1 MPADEELALFRSM
14 AIAAG
19 IPPHMTPNDIATV
32 LHDWFESALQIPA
45 TPFGERS
52 VTFSNMMAPPIS
64 TSVGR
69 LPVEGCCYAK

>member
-32 LHDWFESALQIPA
+32 LHDWFESALENPRD
-45 TPFGERS
+45 PLWREVRD
-52 VTFSNMMAPPIS
+52 
-64 TSVGR
+64 
-69 LPVEGCCYAK
+69 LLE

>member
-32 LHDWFESALQIPA
+32 LHDWFESAL
-45 TPFGERS
+45 
-52 VTFSNMMAPPIS
+52 
-64 TSVGR
+64 
-69 LPVEGCCYAK
+69 